1 MWTTNLYFTL
11 PNCSILAEKI
21 CTSSAEIEAQR
32 KAIMM
37 NMLLVIEVD
46 TLYREERRET
56 MKLFP

>member
-1 MWTTNLYFTL
+1 
-11 PNCSILAEKI
+11 LAEKI